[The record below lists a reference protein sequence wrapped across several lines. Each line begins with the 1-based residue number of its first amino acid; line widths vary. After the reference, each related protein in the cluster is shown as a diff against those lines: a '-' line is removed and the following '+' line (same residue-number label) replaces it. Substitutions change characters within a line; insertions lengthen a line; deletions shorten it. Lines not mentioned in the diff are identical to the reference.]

1 MLCCIVHCRGE
12 PAGAGGTLH
21 EGGGAEGRARDGDG
35 RKGHAGHG
43 HGADAAQLFNKSLLF
58 YPISPCT
65 VLCVLFCAGA
75 MRRGAALCAA
85 GENRLV
91 QEALCTRAVGQRGV
105 RVLVMDGGGMR
116 GMAMVQMLRQ
126 IEGRTGRRVHEL
138 FDLVCGTS
146 TGGMLA
152 AELGIK
158 RLTLDQC
165 DDVYRR
171 LGKLVFSNV
180 EAMES
185 ASWRDKLD
193 QLYKSSS
200 QNYRVVVHGSK
211 VGRVKGAC
219 MLGAARAMWGG
230 RQAGPAVQELFSELP
245 CGGAWQQGEC
255 GGGVLCMVRGGF
267 RGMRQAGPAGQ
278 ELVSELPCGGAWQQ
292 AVQEL
297 VSELPC
303 GGARQQGEKVDE
315 SMHGYGAMRVCMLM
329 ARGPWGA
336 AVDKLH
342 QLYKSSLQNQV
353 HGSKVRGVMWLGMR
367 GQFERLLLEMCM
379 DGDGDLLIGSTVS
392 HSPSPP
398 PLSFPPHHCVFLPTG
413 STMRSS
419 LSSCYRRCARTT
431 MGICSSTPQSFSLR
445 PSPPV
450 SPFSVSRLSRLSFH
464 PVFQHNAEQFEQ
476 LLQEMCT
483 DDNGDLLFDLAVIL
497 PPLPPFSASLPIPAL
512 PSCLAAQ
519 CGGHNAEQF
528 EQLLQ
533 EMCTDDDGDLL
544 IDSAVKGGP
553 KVFVV
558 STLVSVTPA
567 TPFVF
572 RNYQVSSLT

>member
-211 VGRVKGAC
+211 
-219 MLGAARAMWGG
+219 
-230 RQAGPAVQELFSELP
+230 
-245 CGGAWQQGEC
+245 
-255 GGGVLCMVRGGF
+255 
-267 RGMRQAGPAGQ
+267 
-278 ELVSELPCGGAWQQ
+278 
-292 AVQEL
+292 
-297 VSELPC
+297 
-303 GGARQQGEKVDE
+303 
-315 SMHGYGAMRVCMLM
+315 
-329 ARGPWGA
+329 
-336 AVDKLH
+336 
-342 QLYKSSLQNQV
+342 
-353 HGSKVRGVMWLGMR
+353 
-367 GQFERLLLEMCM
+367 
-379 DGDGDLLIGSTVS
+379 
-392 HSPSPP
+392 
-398 PLSFPPHHCVFLPTG
+398 
-413 STMRSS
+413 
-419 LSSCYRRCARTT
+419 
-431 MGICSSTPQSFSLR
+431 
-445 PSPPV
+445 
-450 SPFSVSRLSRLSFH
+450 
-464 PVFQHNAEQFEQ
+464 
-476 LLQEMCT
+476 
-483 DDNGDLLFDLAVIL
+483 
-497 PPLPPFSASLPIPAL
+497 
-512 PSCLAAQ
+512 
-519 CGGHNAEQF
+519 HNAEQF